1 MKYEVRSILFLGIG
15 GISMHQMAIAIKKMG
30 IKVVGYDSNKSKYT
44 ELCSKNGIDVFHKFN
59 KQICN
64 VDLCVSTGAIK
75 SGKFFNFLKE
85 KQVPIL
91 DRAEL
96 LGWFCKKFKTV
107 IAVAGTH
114 GKSTTSSL
122 IYEILRSA
130 GKKVSCHIGADVH
143 NSRFCLKDELLVVEA
158 CEYNKSFLKI
168 KPTISVVTNVEKEH
182 MDCYKSLFNLRSSF
196 LSFLKS
202 GEKRFVYVEKSTNF
216 LKKYKNITF
225 VEKTNLE
232 INPKL
237 KGAYNIK
244 NISVAVAVCKYLGVD
259 ENIIIN
265 TINSFNGI
273 PRRFECLGN
282 YNSNE
287 IFIDYAHHP
296 TEIKAFIETF
306 KQEKGN
312 VQIIFQPHTYS
323 RTKNFLREFV
333 SVLSKIENLVI
344 YKEYSA
350 RENSEQG
357 LSAKDLYFEI
367 KKYNENVK
375 YCDNIKNITKNLK
388 PNHAIGFVGAGNINQ
403 IAQQIVHHKF

>member
-1 MKYEVRSILFLGIG
+1 
-15 GISMHQMAIAIKKMG
+15 MHQMAIAIKKMG